1 MSLVGEMMSVVEAI
15 IRTKSI
21 HLVRESVH
29 LSEPWNFKIYGG
41 GKLTFV
47 ENGETNHLDHLQHD
61 FYVDISYKFTLEWV
75 CVL

>member
-47 ENGETNHLDHLQHD
+47 ENGETNHLDHLQRD